1 MDEVAVVYDMLPTF
15 VVEEKGRRNA
25 LIHYSGSDKRR
36 CTVVLTCS
44 AAGQRLPPTI
54 IFRGKQV
61 KHWSITQ
68 LTKERGTII
77 QVQPKAWM
85 TSELMLDWARHNFL
99 YYLNRLND
107 EHTILILDGFKGHKD
122 KKGNKK
128 FIQNTF
134 NRSLVHN
141 LTLPPNCTGMVQP
154 LDVGVNKSEKTRH
167 RQLGTGSLE

>member
-1 MDEVAVVYDMLPTF
+1 MNREANRIPIENYWKEFYEIKTTHQIPAKNIWNMDEVAVVYDMLPTF

-85 TSELMLDWARHNFL
+85 TSSIDH
-99 YYLNRLND
+99 
-107 EHTILILDGFKGHKD
+107 
-122 KKGNKK
+122 
-128 FIQNTF
+128 
-134 NRSLVHN
+134 
-141 LTLPPNCTGMVQP
+141 
-154 LDVGVNKSEKTRH
+154 
-167 RQLGTGSLE
+167 